1 MAAKEKTGNGILTV
15 WQVPPVHNQSHVISP
30 RIDFRANSP
39 PGAVSYRSE
48 STTRDVN

>member
-30 RIDFRANSP
+30 RISFRANSP
-39 PGAVSYRSE
+39 GGAVSHLSA
-48 STTRDVN
+48 STTRAVT